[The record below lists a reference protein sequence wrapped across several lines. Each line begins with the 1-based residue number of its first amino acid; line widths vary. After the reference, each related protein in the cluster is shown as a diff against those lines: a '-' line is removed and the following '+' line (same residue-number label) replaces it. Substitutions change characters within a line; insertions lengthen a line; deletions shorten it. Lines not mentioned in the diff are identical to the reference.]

1 MNKIFVNSKNYLQLH
16 LLDNSLRPLVII
28 APGGGY
34 FFTSPREAL
43 PIVDVFHQA
52 GFHAAVIYYRE
63 TFLLYPETKIELASF
78 IRKIRANKE
87 LPIDNQI
94 TLVGFSAGAHYIAS
108 LGVDNSEVDEALK
121 AMILAYPVITGK
133 AGLAHEGSIENL
145 FGKINDEVREEF
157 SLEKKVSQNTVPTFL
172 FHTVDDQGVPFQN
185 SLLFYQALHKVGVKA
200 ELHLYESGPHGLGLA
215 NRHTTFDGVD
225 PIEFEEL
232 YKHQASWISLAIS
245 WLRNVYNEKTV
256 K

>member
-157 SLEKKVSQNTVPTFL
+157 SLEKKVSQNTVPTFYFTPLMIKSSFSKL
-172 FHTVDDQGVPFQN
+172 FT
-185 SLLFYQALHKVGVKA
+185 LYQALHAGVKA
-200 ELHLYESGPHGLGLA
+200 ELHLYEWTSWFGLA